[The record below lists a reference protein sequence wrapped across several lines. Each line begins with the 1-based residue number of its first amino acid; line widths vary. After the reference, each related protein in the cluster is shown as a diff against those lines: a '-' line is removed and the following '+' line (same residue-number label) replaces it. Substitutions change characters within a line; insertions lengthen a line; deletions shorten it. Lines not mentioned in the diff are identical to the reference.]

1 MMREERV
8 FFMAG
13 NVKIEGLYGASGGE
27 RGVVITHPHPQ
38 MGGSMNN
45 NVVEAL
51 VEGHSSKGFSTLRFN
66 FRGVGRSGG
75 FYDNGD
81 GEQDDV
87 MGAVAFLQEQKKS
100 EVMLAGYSFGAW
112 IIANVLTHQDQFA
125 DVVLVSPPIDF
136 VEFDFSGLEKRIGL
150 IICGDQDQ
158 FCPLEKLKGI
168 VSGIRCQL
176 SVVPGADHFY
186 WGREG
191 GILEHIEQYL
201 TK

>member
-1 MMREERV
+1 MKEERV

-38 MGGSMNN
+38 MGGSMSN

-51 VEGHSSKGFSTLRFN
+51 MEGYSHKGFSTLRFN

-75 FYDNGD
+75 FYDNGN

-87 MGAVAFLQEQKKS
+87 MGAFAFLRERKKS
-100 EVMLAGYSFGAW
+100 DIVLAGYSFGAW
-112 IIANVLTHQDQFA
+112 IIAKVLTHQDQFS
-125 DVVLVSPPIDF
+125 DVVLISPPIDF
-136 VEFDFSGLEKRIGL
+136 VDFDFSGLEGRIGL
-150 IICGDQDQ
+150 IICGDRDQ

-168 VSGIRCQL
+168 VNSIKCQF
-176 SVVPGADHFY
+176 SVVQGTDHFY

-191 GILEHIEQYL
+191 GIVEYL
-201 TK
+201 DGYLKL